1 MLTRMFDPAAA
12 EQNEAW
18 RILATLLSGA
28 TLQLALPA
36 AVTANGALNLCSLGG
51 MWLLFDAMNCTCRGA
66 RAKLLEGLRGKARRL
81 DSRLE
86 VSDSMAFSSPHV
98 QAAFEG
104 WQGHRVLDWVPNLVT
119 TVTMVG
125 AAIPD
130 LARLGHRI
138 TAQRAGVLVKLM
150 RRREICPLSVHVT
163 HLLFL
168 TLYTCRSVPVIWQQ
182 LSLAHRSWISIVIG
196 HAGLLYGVVKLL
208 HGDKCYASL
217 FPAAMISLPGILIML
232 AVLSVVSYIGHSAA
246 VAHTETHYGMLTA
259 EYTALLM
266 VQRLRRTGL
275 QLSESEDMQREL
287 AALVIFAVVLSQLGC
302 TGRHAVAAYTRSMF
316 LASGS
321 SQR

>member
-119 TVTMVG
+119 TVTM
-125 AAIPD
+125 
-130 LARLGHRI
+130 
-138 TAQRAGVLVKLM
+138 AGVLVKLM
-150 RRREICPLSVHVT
+150 RRLGICPLSVHVT

-302 TGRHAVAAYTRSMF
+302 TGRHAVAAYTRSTF
-316 LASGS
+316 LASRS